1 MCKHFFS
8 DSHFSM
14 KKDQTF
20 SRYGHALKNLI
31 LCCILGYLPY
41 LYWNISLLHA
51 KSAINVEIRNFYS
64 WKTIKKNGFGK
75 YVFLTGILVQ
85 KGAVVLIGG
94 RIGFPLPTGR
104 VKIVLILFRFS
115 LFANPSGGN
124 DYFSKNFG
132 NLN

>member
-1 MCKHFFS
+1 MS
-8 DSHFSM
+8 NSEILTLENN
-14 KKDQTF
+14 KKM
-20 SRYGHALKNLI
+20 GHN
-31 LCCILGYLPY
+31 
-41 LYWNISLLHA
+41 
-51 KSAINVEIRNFYS
+51 R
-64 WKTIKKNGFGK
+64 FGK

-85 KGAVVLIGG
+85 KVAVVLIGG

>member
-1 MCKHFFS
+1 MLHSGIF
-8 DSHFSM
+8 
-14 KKDQTF
+14 T
-20 SRYGHALKNLI
+20 
-31 LCCILGYLPY
+31 
-41 LYWNISLLHA
+41 ISLLEHITFA
-51 KSAINVEIRNFYS
+51 CKKCNQCRNQKFLLLENN
-64 WKTIKKNGFGK
+64 KKNGFGK

-85 KGAVVLIGG
+85 KVAVVLIGG